1 MVSQGQA
8 SPDGDDHL
16 AAGALDVSIIL
27 PVYNEAEH
35 LEQEV
40 SRVRVAMDAS
50 PYSYEIIVINDGSS
64 DNSAEV
70 ASRIEGIRFINFL
83 QNRGS
88 GSARKAGTKAA
99 RGRVT
104 VWTDVD
110 MTYPNDTIPHLVA
123 ELDGYDQVVGA
134 RRSEEGTHK
143 ALRVPAKWLIRKL
156 AQFLTSTK
164 IPDLNSGFRAFRTD
178 VARQYLDQLPPG
190 FSCVTTI
197 TMTFLANGYSVKYMP
212 IDYAK
217 RAGESKFH
225 WYKDTR
231 RYATQVVRMILSYN
245 PLRIFMPVGLVLA
258 AIGFVKLIFDIVG
271 MNWHVASDTLLI
283 LFASFQVIAIG
294 LLADLVT
301 RATRARTELPPATA
315 DMHVAQT
322 RAATPA
328 SVRS

>member
-1 MVSQGQA
+1 MVPEVPSTGPTA
-8 SPDGDDHL
+8 SAHHSSIDH
-16 AAGALDVSIIL
+16 GSGPPTLDVSIIL

-40 SRVRVAMDAS
+40 DRVRTAMDAS
-50 PYSYEIIVINDGSS
+50 DYSYEIIVVDDGSS

-70 ASRIEGIRFINFL
+70 ASRIPDIRFIHFL

-99 RGRVT
+99 HGRVT

-110 MTYPNDTIPHLVA
+110 MTYPNDTIPQLVK

-134 RRSEEGTHK
+134 RTTEEGTLK

-156 AQFLTSTK
+156 ASFLTSTK
-164 IPDLNSGFRAFRTD
+164 VPDLNSGFRAFRTD
-178 VARQYLDQLPPG
+178 VARQYLNQLPVG

-197 TMTFLANGYSVKYMP
+197 TMTFLANGYSVKYVP

-225 WYKDTR
+225 CTR
-231 RYATQVVRMILSYN
+231 
-245 PLRIFMPVGLVLA
+245 
-258 AIGFVKLIFDIVG
+258 
-271 MNWHVASDTLLI
+271 
-283 LFASFQVIAIG
+283 
-294 LLADLVT
+294 T
-301 RATRARTELPPATA
+301 RGATRP
-315 DMHVAQT
+315 
-322 RAATPA
+322 
-328 SVRS
+328 RSCE

>member
-1 MVSQGQA
+1 MA
-8 SPDGDDHL
+8 HAA
-16 AAGALDVSIIL
+16 AAGAEALPELDVSIIL

-35 LEQEV
+35 LVQEV
-40 SRVRVAMDAS
+40 NRVRAAMDAS
-50 PYSYEIIVINDGSS
+50 PYSYEIIVVDDGSS

-70 ASRIEGIRFINFL
+70 ASQIDGIRFLPYL

-88 GSARKAGTKAA
+88 GSARKAGTQVA

-110 MTYPNDTIPHLVA
+110 MTYPNDTIPQLVK
-123 ELDGYDQVVGA
+123 ELEGYDQVVGA
-134 RRSEEGTHK
+134 RTSEEGTHK

-156 AQFLTSTK
+156 AQFLTGTK

-178 VARQYLDQLPPG
+178 VARQYLNQLPVG

-197 TMTFLANGYSVKYMP
+197 TMTFLANGYSVKYVP

-225 WYKDTR
+225 WYRDTQ

-245 PLRIFMPVGLVLA
+245 PLRIFMPVGLLLLG
-258 AIGFVKLIFDIVG
+258 IGAVKMIVDIVT
-271 MNWHVASDTLLI
+271 MNWHLATNTLLI
-283 LFASFQVIAIG
+283 AFAAFQVIVIG

-301 RATRARTELPPATA
+301 RATRARSEVAPATA
-315 DMHVAQT
+315 GYTGART
-322 RAATPA
+322 ESATPA
-328 SVRS
+328 TVSS